1 MQPEPETELQ
11 AKPVNIKINTN
22 KIEQD
27 AYLTRESSTKL
38 MFNSKMV
45 FQSGIN
51 SSYLYLVTKQ

>member
-51 SSYLYLVTKQ
+51 STVIFIL